1 MKLFMRSRHPLAQ
14 AVSSGLLVSLALLSQ
29 QSHAL
34 TTVRGEQSIDDSVAA
49 DNYRVT
55 SGSILNATGASTKQI
70 ELRANAS
77 ANLDKTAVVATGA
90 DGIQASAGSRVTVGN
105 QSSVVSD
112 RHGLQLLR
120 SGSEGASALVTGSR
134 VEGAIAGAGLSAG
147 SRLDLQGSELIG
159 SGAQGVA
166 AQLFGNATLDARG
179 SQLSGAVNGL
189 ALYADPTLAGAANVV
204 LADTQIH
211 AGEGAAI
218 IVGHPLLGPAS
229 ADIAISGKSSLSGGN
244 GAMLEVIGSSSVNL
258 LVDNSELHGDIRVE
272 AGSAADVRLQ
282 NGGSLTGRLE
292 NVASLGLDSG
302 ARWNMVED
310 ANVAK
315 LTMAGGSV
323 RFGEKD
329 QYQRLTLGELSG
341 SGTFVMD
348 ADFST
353 GQTDFLE
360 ITGRADGQHVLA
372 VGSSGAEPG
381 SANSLQ
387 LVHAAAGD
395 AQFSLRD
402 GPVDLGAFSY
412 SLVQRGNDWFLDGAS
427 KVISPGTA
435 SVLALY
441 SAAPTVWYGELS
453 SLRSRMGELRLD
465 ERKSGGWIRAYG
477 NKHNVAQA
485 SGTAYRQVQHGFS
498 LGADAPLPVGDG
510 QWLLGV
516 MAGSSRSDLS
526 LDRGASG
533 EVDSY
538 YAGLYAT
545 WLDARSGYYFD
556 GVAKFNRFDSTSK
569 VSLSDGKRTQG
580 DYKQNGV
587 GVSAEFGRHV
597 ELREGVF
604 IEPFTQWS
612 VVQFQG
618 KDYRLD
624 NGLQASTGDSHS
636 LLGKAG
642 ATIGRNLDLG
652 AGRVLQPYLRAA
664 YVHEF
669 GNDNPVKV
677 NGNRFDSDLSGSR
690 GELGAGVAVS
700 LIDGLH
706 MHADFEYSN
715 GRKIE
720 QPWGMNVGLR
730 YNW

>member
-1 MKLFMRSRHPLAQ
+1 MGSRHPLAQ
-14 AVSSGLLVSLALLSQ
+14 AVSSGLLVSMALFSQ

-34 TTVRGEQSIDDSVAA
+34 TTVRGELSIDDSVAA

-55 SGSILNATGASTKQI
+55 SGSILNATGASTRQI

-90 DGIQASAGSRVTVGN
+90 DGIQASAGSRVTVAN

-166 AQLFGNATLDARG
+166 AQLFGDATLDARG
-179 SQLSGAVNGL
+179 SQLSGTVNGL
-189 ALYADPTLAGAANVV
+189 ALYADPNLAGAANVV
-204 LADTQIH
+204 LADTQVQ

-218 IVGHPLLGPAS
+218 LVGHPLLGPAS
-229 ADIAISGKSSLSGGN
+229 ADIAISGNSTLSGGN
-244 GAMLEVIGSSSVNL
+244 GAMLEVVGGSSVNL
-258 LVDNSELHGDIRVE
+258 LVDSSELHGDIRVE

-292 NVASLGLDSG
+292 NVSSLGLDSD

-372 VGSSGAEPG
+372 VGSSGTEP
-381 SANSLQ
+381 SAANSLQ

-412 SLVQRGNDWFLDGAS
+412 SLAQRGNDWFLDGAS

-477 NKHNVAQA
+477 NKYNVAQA
-485 SGTAYRQVQHGFS
+485 SGTGYQQVQHGVS

-510 QWLLGV
+510 QWLLGM
-516 MAGSSRSDLS
+516 MAGTSRSDLS

-556 GVAKFNRFDSTSK
+556 GVAKFNRFDSASK
-569 VSLSDGKRTQG
+569 VSLSDGKRPQG
-580 DYKQNGV
+580 DYKQNAV

-597 ELREGVF
+597 ELEGGVF

-624 NGLQASTGDSHS
+624 NGLQASTEDSHS

-642 ATIGRNLDLG
+642 ATVGRNLDLG
-652 AGRVLQPYLRAA
+652 AGRVLQPYLRVA

-669 GNDNPVKV
+669 GNDNQVKV

-700 LIDGLH
+700 LIDGLQ

>member
-1 MKLFMRSRHPLAQ
+1 MKFFTGSRHPLAQ
-14 AVSSGLLVSLALLSQ
+14 AVSSGLLVSIALFGQ
-29 QSHAL
+29 PAQAL
-34 TTVRGEQSIDDSVAA
+34 TTVRGELNIDDQVAV

-55 SGSILNATGASTKQI
+55 SGSVLNAVGASTQQI
-70 ELRANAS
+70 DLSPEAS
-77 ANLDKTAVVATGA
+77 VNLDKTAVVATGA
-90 DGIQASAGSRVTVGN
+90 DGIRASAGGKVTLGN

-112 RHGLQLLR
+112 RFGIRLLR
-120 SGSEGASALVTGSR
+120 TGTEGASAVVTGSR
-134 VEGAIAGAGLSAG
+134 VEGAIAGAGVAAG
-147 SRLDLQGSELIG
+147 SRLDLHDSELIG
-159 SGAQGVA
+159 SGARGVA
-166 AQLFGNATLDARG
+166 AQLFGDATLDVRG
-179 SQLSGAVNGL
+179 SELSGTANGI
-189 ALYADPTLAGAANVV
+189 AAYGDPTLAGAANV
-204 LADTQIH
+204 LLTDTQVQ
-211 AGEGAAI
+211 ASEGAAI
-218 IVGHPLLGPAS
+218 IVGDPYLGPSS
-229 ADIAISGKSSLSGGN
+229 ANIVVSGKSSLSGGN
-244 GAMLEVIGSSSVNL
+244 GAMLEVVGSSSANL
-258 LVDNSELHGDIRVE
+258 LVDSSELHGDVRVE
-272 AGSAADVRLQ
+272 AGSVADVRLQ
-282 NGGSLTGRLE
+282 NGASLTGRLE
-292 NVASLGLDSG
+292 NVSSLGLDSD

-310 ANVAK
+310 SSVAK
-315 LTMAGGSV
+315 LAMAGGSV

-329 QYQRLTLGELSG
+329 HYQRLTLGELSG

-360 ITGRADGQHVLA
+360 ITGRAEGQHVLA
-372 VGSSGAEPG
+372 VGSSGAEPDA
-381 SANSLQ
+381 ANSLQ

-412 SLVQRGNDWFLDGAS
+412 DLVQRGNDWFLDGAS

-477 NKHNVAQA
+477 NKYNVAQA
-485 SGTAYRQVQHGFS
+485 SGLGYQQVQHGFS

-526 LDRGASG
+526 LEGGASG

-556 GVAKFNRFDSTSK
+556 GVAKFNRFDNASK
-569 VSLSDGKRTQG
+569 VGLSDGTSTKG

-597 ELREGVF
+597 ELDGGVF

-612 VVQFQG
+612 LVQFQG

-642 ATIGRNLDLG
+642 ATVGRNIDLG
-652 AGRVLQPYLRAA
+652 AGRVLQPYLRLA

-669 GNDNPVKV
+669 GNDNDVKV

-700 LIDGLH
+700 LIDGLQ